1 MSHCAPEATLKPKS
15 YRPMQKKT
23 TSFGANKTKNN
34 RIVIGFFLLFCYYYF
49 VIINLISLINLKHGD
64 NTM

>member
-1 MSHCAPEATLKPKS
+1 
-15 YRPMQKKT
+15 MQKKT